1 MSRLGLLS
9 EFEQV
14 QTAIELIELGAR
26 VQTLEDITDI
36 NRGRLVRLYK
46 EVRGEAPAKG
56 MLPYSTDWFAT
67 WKPNI
72 HSSLFLSF
80 YNRIKDLR
88 GITYSRALATA
99 YRLYSEQV
107 LLNNHDDDGLVLTF
121 TRAWMLTR
129 FIESNQLETC
139 SCTSCQLPFI
149 TLTYTL
155 TDDFVCG
162 LCLPPSRAGVPLG
175 KTKKASVTPIQSLAS

>member
-9 EFEQV
+9 EYEQV

-26 VQTLEDITDI
+26 VQTLEDVTDI

-139 SCTSCQLPFI
+139 LCTSCQLHFI

-155 TDDFVCG
+155 TDNFVCG
-162 LCLPPSRAGVPLG
+162 LCSPPSRAGVSFD
-175 KTKKASVTPIQSLAS
+175 KSKKASVTPIQSLAS